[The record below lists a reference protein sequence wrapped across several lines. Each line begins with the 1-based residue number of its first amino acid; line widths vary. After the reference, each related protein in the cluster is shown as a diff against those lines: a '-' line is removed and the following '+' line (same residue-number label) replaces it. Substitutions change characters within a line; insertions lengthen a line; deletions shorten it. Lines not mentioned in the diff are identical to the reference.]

1 MEGLY
6 QMADRYLW
14 WQKGVIYQI
23 YPRSFM
29 DSNGDG
35 VGDLPGIQS
44 RLDFLKWLGVDAV
57 WLSPIYPS
65 PMADF
70 GYDVA
75 DYTGIEPLFGTM
87 DDFDRLLAEVH
98 RRGMKLVLDLVPN
111 HTSDQH
117 AWFLQS
123 RSSCDNPKRDWYIWR
138 DAEPGGGPP
147 NNWLA
152 AFGGSAW
159 QWDEQTGQ
167 YYLHSF
173 AVEQPDLNWRNPE
186 VEAAVFDAIRFW
198 LDKGVDG
205 FRVDVIYVMIK
216 DEFFRDNPPNPNF
229 KEGQDPSHS
238 QLHLY
243 TNNRPEVHDIIQRMR
258 KLFDEYDE
266 RVMIGE
272 IYLPYTEL
280 MLYYGPSNNEAHLPF
295 NFQLILLPWKADVIR
310 EAVSTYE
317 ALLPELGWPNWVL
330 GNHDQHRIATR
341 VGREQARVANML
353 LLTVRGTPTSY
364 YGDEL
369 AMVDVEIPPE
379 MVMDPQELGKPGLG
393 LGRDPERSPMQWD
406 TAPNAGF
413 TTGKPWLP
421 VAPDYTRYNVE
432 VERDDPN
439 SMLTLVRQLLKL
451 RRSSPALSVG
461 SYADFP
467 SDAPDV
473 FSFLRQHEGQRMLV
487 VLNFSHEPRV
497 FSIHSEATAEIAL
510 STVPGRTGSVDLANL
525 ELAPDEGVVLR
536 L

>member
-1 MEGLY
+1 ME
-6 QMADRYLW
+6 DRYLW

-29 DSNGDG
+29 DSNDDG
-35 VGDLPGIQS
+35 VGDLPGILS
-44 RLDFLKWLGVDAV
+44 RLDYLEWLGVDAV

-75 DYTGIEPLFGTM
+75 DHTGIEPLFGTM
-87 DDFDRLLAEVH
+87 PDFDRLLADVH
-98 RRGMKLVLDLVPN
+98 ARGLKLILDLVPN

-117 AWFLQS
+117 PWFLES
-123 RSSCDNPKRDWYIWR
+123 RSSHDNPKRDWYIWR
-138 DAEPGGGPP
+138 DPAPGGGPP

-152 AFGGSAW
+152 AFGGSSW

-173 AVEQPDLNWRNPE
+173 AVEQPDLNWRNPD

-205 FRVDVIYVMIK
+205 FRVDVIFFMIK
-216 DEFFRDNPPNPNF
+216 DELFRDNPPNPNF
-229 KEGQDPSHS
+229 KPGQDPSGS
-238 QLHLY
+238 QLQIY
-243 TNNRPEVHDIIQRMR
+243 SNNRPEVHPIIQRMR

-272 IYLPYTEL
+272 IYLPYADL
-280 MLYYGPSNNEAHLPF
+280 MRYYGLDNDEAHLPF

-310 EAVSTYE
+310 ETVRTYE
-317 ALLPELGWPNWVL
+317 TALPNNGWPNWVL

-341 VGREQARVANML
+341 IGREQAPVANML
-353 LLTVRGTPTSY
+353 LLTLRGTPTCY

-369 AMVDVEIPPE
+369 AMVNVEIPPG
-379 MVMDPQELGKPGLG
+379 MAHDPQEIGKPGLG
-393 LGRDPERSPMQWD
+393 LGRDPERTPMQWD
-406 TAPNAGF
+406 SGPNAGF
-413 TTGKPWLP
+413 TSGSPWLP
-421 VAPDYTRYNVE
+421 VAADYPEYNVA
-432 VERDDPN
+432 VERDDPA
-439 SMLTLVRQLLKL
+439 SMLTFTRQLLAL
-451 RRSSPALSVG
+451 RRNSPALNVG
-461 SYADFP
+461 SYMDVP

-473 FSFLRQHEGQRMLV
+473 LSFIREHAEQRLLI
-487 VLNFSHEPRV
+487 VLNLSHEARV
-497 FSIHSEATAEIAL
+497 FSGSTQAAGSAEVVL
-510 STVPGRTGSVDLANL
+510 STVPGRSGQLDLTELA
-525 ELAPDEGVVLR
+525 LAPDEGVILR

>member
-1 MEGLY
+1 MEGH
-6 QMADRYLW
+6 YLW
-14 WQKGVIYQI
+14 WQKGTVYQI

-29 DSNGDG
+29 DSSGDG
-35 VGDLPGIQS
+35 VGDLAGILA
-44 RLDFLKWLGVDAV
+44 RLDYLEWLGIDAV

-75 DYTGIEPLFGTM
+75 DYSGIEPMFGTM
-87 DDFDRLLAEVH
+87 DDFDRLLADVH
-98 RRGMKLVLDLVPN
+98 RRGMKLILDLVPN
-111 HTSDQH
+111 HTSDEH
-117 AWFLQS
+117 PWFLES
-123 RSSCDNPKRDWYIWR
+123 RSSRDNPKRDWYMWR
-138 DAEPGGGPP
+138 DPSPDGGPP
-147 NNWLA
+147 NNWLS

-159 QWDEQTGQ
+159 EWDEQTGQ

-173 AVEQPDLNWRNPE
+173 AVEQPELNWRNPE

-216 DEFFRDNPPNPNF
+216 DDLFRDNPPNPDYQS
-229 KEGQDPSHS
+229 GQDPSHS

-272 IYLPYTEL
+272 IYLPYSEL
-280 MLYYGPSNNEAHLPF
+280 MLYYGPNNDEAHLPF

-310 EAVSTYE
+310 AAVNSYE
-317 ALLPELGWPNWVL
+317 AALPALGWPNWVL

-353 LLTVRGTPTSY
+353 LLTVRGTPTCY

-369 AMVDVEIPPE
+369 AMVDVEIPPD
-379 MVMDPQELGKPGLG
+379 MVRDPQELGKPGLG
-393 LGRDPERSPMQWD
+393 LGRDPERTPMQWD
-406 TAPNAGF
+406 SSRNAGF
-413 TTGKPWLP
+413 TAGISWLP
-421 VAPDYTRYNVE
+421 VAPDYKLYNVE
-432 VERDDPN
+432 AERDDPA
-439 SMLTLVRQLLKL
+439 SMLTLFRQLLNL
-451 RRSSPALSVG
+451 RRASPALSVG
-461 SYADFP
+461 GYVDFP
-467 SDAPDV
+467 SDELDV
-473 FSFLRQHEGQRMLV
+473 FSFMREHENERMLV
-487 VLNFSHEPRV
+487 VLNFSHEPHV
-497 FSIHSEATAEIAL
+497 FGIGPEAGVAQIAL
-510 STVPGRTGSVDLANL
+510 STVPDREGQVDLANV
-525 ELAPDEGVVLR
+525 ELAADEGVILR